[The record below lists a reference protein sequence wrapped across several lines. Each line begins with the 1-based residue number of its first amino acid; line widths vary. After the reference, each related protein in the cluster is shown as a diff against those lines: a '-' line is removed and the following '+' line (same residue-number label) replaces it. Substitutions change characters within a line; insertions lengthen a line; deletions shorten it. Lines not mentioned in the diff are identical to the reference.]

1 MCPASLVGISES
13 HPICRTAPL
22 TVQPA
27 AFMVKI
33 VEIFEMAGKRQM
45 GNVKIRIARL
55 SGGENFNE
63 KLRQHCISKSNVQI
77 VFARM
82 QALVFSIEI
91 YRHSVRET

>member
-1 MCPASLVGISES
+1 MSAYLN
-13 HPICRTAPL
+13 PIQFEGRPL

-27 AFMVKI
+27 AFVIKI
-33 VEIFEMAGKRQM
+33 VQIFEMAGNRQM

-55 SGGENFNE
+55 SGGEHFKR
-63 KLRQHCISKSNVQI
+63 KLRQLCISKSNVQI